1 MSDASRSPSPADD
14 EIDLGRLFGLLL
26 DYKWWIAGTTL
37 VFALIGVTYAL
48 LATPV
53 YRAEAL
59 VQVEEDSPG
68 MNPLDDVTSML
79 GGEPPSQVEIE
90 IIRSRMVLGDAVNL
104 LNLDIVVAPQRLPL
118 IGDFLVRHGIERPGF
133 ADGWASTW
141 AGEEIAISEMPV
153 TDAWRGEPL
162 ELEVLEG
169 DRYRLFHDGESLG
182 EGQAGQLESF
192 ENGEVSLRVTELAA
206 APGARFE
213 ITHVKH
219 MTAFL
224 DLRSQLGINEQGQET
239 GILNWS
245 MTGPQP
251 EALQKT
257 LNTVADIYVSQNVRR
272 QSEEA
277 RKSLE
282 FLDEQVPKVRGDLR
296 AAENRLNAYRT
307 DQDSVDLSLETQA
320 VLERLVSLE
329 SQLNE
334 LEFTETE
341 ISRNFTPSHPTYA
354 ALLDKKQQLERERA
368 KLNEQI
374 DGLPATQQ
382 EILRLQRDV
391 EVSQEIYVQLLNKVQ
406 EMEIAEASTVGNVR
420 ILDQA
425 ATLPEPVKPNK
436 PLIVVVA
443 TLLGGMLAVGGVLLR
458 AAFHRGVEAPEQ
470 IQETGL
476 SVYATVPL
484 SEEQGKLVKRI
495 KRRKDGH
502 GNAVA
507 TAVLAERAPADTSV
521 EALRGL
527 RTSLH
532 FAMLEAGNKR
542 LMITGPSP
550 GIGKSFITVNLGAV
564 CAQAG
569 QRVLVVDADMRRG
582 HIHHAFGHPSEGGLS
597 DLLSGKSSPEAQI
610 RSTSMDGLDYVA
622 RGTAPPNPSELLM
635 GERFTAFIEAAEAR
649 YDLVIIDT
657 PPVLA
662 VTDASVVGAQC
673 GTTLMVAR
681 FQLNPAKEIT
691 IARERL
697 ENAGVTVKG
706 AILNAMERK
715 AATSYGYGY
724 YNYSYK

>member
-26 DYKWWIAGTTL
+26 DHKWWIIGTTL
-37 VFALIGVTYAL
+37 LFTLVGVTYAL

-104 LNLDIVVAPQRLPL
+104 LNLDVVVEPQRLPL
-118 IGDFLVRHGIERPGF
+118 VGDFLVRQGIERPGF
-133 ADGWASTW
+133 AEGWASTW
-141 AGEEIAISEMPV
+141 AGDRIAVSEMPV
-153 TDAWRGEPL
+153 TDAWRGKPL

-169 DRYRLFHDGESLG
+169 DRYRLYFDGESLG

-192 ENGEVSLRVTELAA
+192 ENGEVSLRVTELTA
-206 APGARFE
+206 APGARFT

-224 DLRSQLGINEQGQET
+224 DLRSQLAINEQGTET

-245 MTGPQP
+245 MTGPEP
-251 EALQKT
+251 EVLQTT

-296 AAENRLNAYRT
+296 AAENSLNAYRT

-334 LEFTETE
+334 LEFTEAE
-341 ISRNFTPSHPTYA
+341 ISRNFTPGHPTYA

-374 DGLPATQQ
+374 DGLPETQQ

-436 PLIVVVA
+436 PLIVMVA

-470 IQETGL
+470 IQATGL

-495 KRRKDGH
+495 KRRKE
-502 GNAVA
+502 ARSSTVA
-507 TAVLAERAPADTSV
+507 TAVLAERSPADTSV
-521 EALRGL
+521 ESLRGL

-550 GIGKSFITVNLGAV
+550 GIGKSFIAVNLGAV

-569 QRVLVVDADMRRG
+569 QRVLVVDADMRKG

-597 DLLSGKSSPEAQI
+597 DLLSAKSSPEEQI
-610 RSTSMDGLDYVA
+610 RSTSIDGLDYLA

-635 GERFTAFIEAAEAR
+635 GDRFTAFLEEAEEK

-662 VTDASVVGAQC
+662 VTDAAVVGAQC

-681 FQLNPAKEIT
+681 FQLNPAKELT

-697 ENAGVTVKG
+697 ESAGVTVKG

-724 YNYSYK
+724 YSYSYK